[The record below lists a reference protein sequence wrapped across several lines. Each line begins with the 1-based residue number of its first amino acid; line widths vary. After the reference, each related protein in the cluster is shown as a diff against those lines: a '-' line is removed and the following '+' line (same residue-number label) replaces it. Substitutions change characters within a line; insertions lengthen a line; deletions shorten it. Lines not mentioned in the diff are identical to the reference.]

1 MRKRLFAIISIILCI
16 STLFSLTGCVEP
28 VNSNIESTA
37 GESDTATLTDIIQ
50 SGTQSDTQAVIS
62 TETLTDI
69 LQSETLSDTLLST
82 DSQAPAQTLYPNTEE
97 IQIQTQTQPQYTQDL
112 TTESIIE
119 IESETQ
125 TETELEI
132 GSESQTETQTEK
144 STEKQTEK
152 KTEKQT
158 EKETDPIP
166 GKSKAPSSLKSKT
179 YNLGNPTDRK
189 KFKVVGRAQYTS
201 TGILFDHCANAI
213 EFQGYMTGDLKLNA
227 NSSGDN
233 KNDYT
238 YLTVFI
244 DGKRVDKRFVIE
256 GLDQTITLAT
266 FTGNYFHT
274 VRIIKQTELSNSD
287 ARLKSIT
294 MKGYLTEAPAE
305 REYYIEFYGDSLTA
319 GYSNIATKDYPTS
332 EEGDAIYQDATQT
345 YAFLASETLKA
356 DCSIL
361 AMSGVGL
368 DQGWTS
374 NNFMHYFSKQSY
386 RRGNDAYNFTG
397 ARVPDLVV
405 IHLGANDVTCGSS
418 RSKFVENATA
428 LINYIHKGYGKKI
441 PIIWA
446 YDPGEQV
453 PDSWREEVLNKFSS
467 TTKVYSLKLE
477 WRSQGKINGHP
488 NVAGHKKNATELV
501 NLIKSKKLLK

>member
-1 MRKRLFAIISIILCI
+1 MKKRLLALICILLCI
-16 STLFSLTGCVEP
+16 VTLFSLVACEVKVKEEDEDEDEE
-28 VNSNIESTA
+28 IESELDEEEDEDEEEEEDDEEE
-37 GESDTATLTDIIQ
+37 ES
-50 SGTQSDTQAVIS
+50 
-62 TETLTDI
+62 
-69 LQSETLSDTLLST
+69 SET
-82 DSQAPAQTLYPNTEE
+82 EE
-97 IQIQTQTQPQYTQDL
+97 S
-112 TTESIIE
+112 ESE
-119 IESETQ
+119 SESESETQ
-125 TETELEI
+125 TEEESFEIEVTESETE
-132 GSESQTETQTEK
+132 SESVTETESETETETETEK
-144 STEKQTEK
+144 ETV
-152 KTEKQT
+152 
-158 EKETDPIP
+158 KETDPIP
-166 GKSKAPSSLKSKT
+166 GKSKAPTTLKAKT
-179 YNLGNPTDRK
+179 YNLGSVSDRK
-189 KFKVVGRAQYTS
+189 NFRFIGRMQYTN
-201 TGILFDHCANAI
+201 TGVLFDHCANAI
-213 EFQGYMTGDLKLNA
+213 EFQGYMTGELKLNA
-227 NSSGDN
+227 NSSGNN

-238 YLTVFI
+238 YLTVYI

-256 GLDQTITLAT
+256 GLDKTITLAT

-274 VRIIKQTELSNSD
+274 VRIVKQTELSNSD

-294 MKGYLTEAPAE
+294 MKGYLTKAPEE
-305 REYYIEFYGDSLTA
+305 RKYYIEFYGDSLTA

-345 YAFLASETLKA
+345 YAFMASETLKA

-386 RRGNDAYNFTG
+386 RRGSDAYNFKG

-418 RSKFVENATA
+418 KSKFIENATA
-428 LINYIHKGYGKKI
+428 LINYIHNGYGKKI

-453 PDSWREEVLNKFSS
+453 PDSWREEVLNKFKG

-477 WRSQGKINGHP
+477 WRSKGKINGHP
-488 NVAGHKKNATELV
+488 NVAGHQKNANELV
-501 NLIKSKKLLK
+501 SLIRTKNLLR